1 MRLERLFP
9 VKGLTLFKKDIA
21 IIQFP
26 GSNTERETLMACRRV
41 GLNHVEFLWNEPAE
55 SLSDF
60 DGYVIVGGFSYEDRS
75 RAGVIAA
82 LDPIM
87 KQIKVE
93 AEKGKP
99 VLGICNGA
107 QILVESGLV
116 PGLEDGRVGVA
127 LTDNKRVKSGHVV
140 GVGYYNTWA
149 NLKMSV
155 EPNRSAFTR
164 HLNRGDFINI
174 PLAHGEGRFIIP
186 DELLEKM
193 IANDQTV
200 YRYCNDVGDVVDE
213 FPTNPNGSMHN
224 LAAVCNPQGN
234 VMAMMPHPER
244 TENGDAIFSS
254 MKEFIENGNPQTD
267 HTLSFD
273 RPHYDVESYSP
284 NPDATEWV
292 IDMIIT
298 DNEAA
303 SVNNALDHLGHDV
316 TITRK
321 THWEISTD
329 GDRDDI
335 LKKIDMTGE
344 LYNSNKEFISEINPA
359 ENAASFLVRQKEDMH
374 GRAKFESLTERFEI
388 GELTELKRGV
398 IWNVSVNS
406 GNIEAILKDILNTHI
421 LYNPLS
427 HECYRIN

>member
-1 MRLERLFP
+1 MN
-9 VKGLTLFKKDIA
+9 TQINIA

-41 GLNHVEFLWNEPAE
+41 GLNPVEFLWNEPAE
-55 SLSDF
+55 NLSNF
-60 DGYVIVGGFSYEDRS
+60 DGFVIVGGFAYEDRS

-87 KQIKVE
+87 KQIKLE
-93 AEKGKP
+93 AESGKP

-116 PGLEDGRVGVA
+116 PGLANHRVGIA
-127 LTDNKRVKSGHVV
+127 LTDNKRVKGKHVL

-149 NLKMSV
+149 NLQLTASAG
-155 EPNRSAFTR
+155 RCAFTR
-164 HLNRGDFINI
+164 HLKIGEWINV
-174 PLAHGEGRFIIP
+174 PLAHGEGRFILP
-186 DELLEKM
+186 HDLLEKM
-193 IANDQTV
+193 ISNEQTV
-200 YRYCNDVGDVVDE
+200 FRYCDDEGIISDE

-224 LAAVCNPQGN
+224 LAAVCNPKGN

-244 TENGDAIFSS
+244 TENGDTIFSS
-254 MKEFIENGNPQTD
+254 MKDYIENGNPVTS

-273 RPHYDVESYSP
+273 RPHYEVENYESNGDS
-284 NPDATEWV
+284 TEWI

-303 SVNNALDHLGHDV
+303 SVHNALNHLGFDV
-316 TITRK
+316 SITRQ

-329 GDRDDI
+329 GERDSI
-335 LKKIDMTGE
+335 LQKIDKTGE
-344 LYNSNKEFISEINPA
+344 LYNSNKEFISQTTSAKNT
-359 ENAASFLVRQKEDMH
+359 ASFLVRQKEDMI

-388 GELTELKRGV
+388 DGISEIKRGV
-398 IWNVSVNS
+398 IWNVTVNS
-406 GNIEAILKDILNTHI
+406 GNLENVLGNLLDTHI
-421 LYNPLS
+421 LFNPLS

>member
-1 MRLERLFP
+1 MS
-9 VKGLTLFKKDIA
+9 VSIA
-21 IIQFP
+21 VIQFP

-41 GLNHVEFLWNEPAE
+41 ELSPVEFLWNEPVE
-55 SLSDF
+55 KLSDF
-60 DGYVIVGGFSYEDRS
+60 DGYIIVGGFAYEDRS

-87 KQIKVE
+87 KQIEIE

-99 VLGICNGA
+99 ILGICNGA

-116 PGLEDGRVGVA
+116 PGLDDHRVGIA
-127 LTDNKRVKSGHVV
+127 LTDNKRVKGGHVL

-149 NLKMSV
+149 NLQMSA
-155 EPNRSAFTR
+155 PSNHCAFTR
-164 HLNRGDFINI
+164 HLKTGGWINV
-174 PLAHGEGRFIIP
+174 PLAHGEGRFVVP

-193 IANDQTV
+193 ISNDQTV
-200 YRYCNDVGDVVDE
+200 FQYCDDNGNVVDE

-224 LAAVCNPQGN
+224 LAAVCNARGN

-254 MKEFIENGNPQTD
+254 MKEFIENGNPVSD

-273 RPHYDVESYSP
+273 RPHYKVANYETNGDSS
-284 NPDATEWV
+284 EWV
-292 IDMIIT
+292 IDMTIT

-303 SVNNALDHLGHDV
+303 SVHNALNRLGFDV
-316 TITRK
+316 SISRQ

-329 GDRDDI
+329 GGRDSV
-335 LKKIDMTGE
+335 LNNIDKTGE
-344 LYNSNKEFISEINPA
+344 LYNSNKEFISQTTANK
-359 ENAASFLVRQKEDMH
+359 NTASFLVRQKEDII
-374 GRAKFESLTERFEI
+374 GRAKFESLTKRFEI
-388 GELTELKRGV
+388 EDISEIKHGV
-398 IWNVSVNS
+398 IWNVTINS
-406 GNIEAILKDILNTHI
+406 GNFENVLDKVLDTHI
-421 LYNPLS
+421 LFNPLS